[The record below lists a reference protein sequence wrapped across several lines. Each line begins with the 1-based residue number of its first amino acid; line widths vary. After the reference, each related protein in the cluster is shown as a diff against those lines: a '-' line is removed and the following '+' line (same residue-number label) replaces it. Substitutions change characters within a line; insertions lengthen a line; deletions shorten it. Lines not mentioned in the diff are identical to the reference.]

1 MAANFK
7 MTLTML
13 FAASSYPLRHD
24 VLSESSDDEADFK
37 TRTLTRADWV
47 AHSINMSEPATLT
60 NRPIIPF
67 KTGIMGKKFRE
78 DARGTLRIRNIRAY
92 KVCPDPS
99 SPVLGYKE
107 QINKQTDRQTDTFS
121 RLYTCI

>member
-13 FAASSYPLRHD
+13 FAASSYPLWHE

-37 TRTLTRADWV
+37 TWTLTRADWV
-47 AHSINMSEPATLT
+47 AHSINMSEPPTLT

-78 DARGTLRIRNIRAY
+78 DARGTLRIRNI
-92 KVCPDPS
+92 
-99 SPVLGYKE
+99 
-107 QINKQTDRQTDTFS
+107 
-121 RLYTCI
+121 